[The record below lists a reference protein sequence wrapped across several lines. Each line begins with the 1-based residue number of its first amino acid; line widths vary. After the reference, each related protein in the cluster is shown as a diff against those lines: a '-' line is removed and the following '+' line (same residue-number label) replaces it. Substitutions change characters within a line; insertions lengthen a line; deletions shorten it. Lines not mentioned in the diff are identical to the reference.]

1 MATSDYYVYST
12 LSNDNRYGDVL
23 INGKANV
30 ANKNVI
36 TPLGVVTRITSA
48 QLDECKSY
56 PVFQLHLDNGYLTV
70 EKHKEDADLVASDM
84 TGRDASA
91 PETPETLMLNDSDVE
106 SVEGTHV
113 TRKQKK

>member
-12 LSNDNRYGDVL
+12 LSNDNRYGEVL

-48 QLDECKSY
+48 QLDEAKTF
-56 PVFQLHLDNGYLTV
+56 PVFQLHMDNGYLTV
-70 EKHKEDADLVASDM
+70 EKYKEDADLVASDM

>member
-1 MATSDYYVYST
+1 MDYYVYST
-12 LSNDNRYGDVL
+12 LSNDNRYGEVL

-36 TPLGVVTRITSA
+36 TPLGVVTRITDA

-56 PVFQLHLDNGYLTV
+56 PVFQLHMDNGFLSV
-70 EKHKEDADLVASDM
+70 EKYKEDADLVASDM

-91 PETPETLMLNDSDVE
+91 PETPETLTLNDPEIE
-106 SVEGTHV
+106 SIEGTHV

>member
-1 MATSDYYVYST
+1 MDYYVYST
-12 LSNDNRYGDVL
+12 LSNDNKYGSVL

-36 TPLGVVTRITSA
+36 TPLGVVTRITDA
-48 QLDECKSY
+48 QLEECKSY
-56 PVFQLHLDNGYLTV
+56 PVFHKHKENGFLTV
-70 EKHKEDADLVASDM
+70 EKYKEDADLVASDM

-91 PETPETLMLNDSDVE
+91 PETPETLMINDSEVE